1 MYFTS
6 YISLSNLKR
15 NTFKL
20 LIYGGI
26 FLKKYDVIVVGTGN
40 AALSSAISAKENGSE
55 VLVLEKA
62 PKEKRG
68 GNSIFTDGAIRFAYN
83 DLQGIKEVVTALS
96 ESDLSEIQMPDYNTE
111 DFYEDI
117 LKVTNGESNP
127 ELAKFLSNESFE
139 TILWMKKQG
148 VEFQLNENQYFEI
161 NGNKSFWGAYL

>member
-20 LIYGGI
+20 LFYGGI

-83 DLQGIKEVVTALS
+83 DL
-96 ESDLSEIQMPDYNTE
+96 
-111 DFYEDI
+111 
-117 LKVTNGESNP
+117 
-127 ELAKFLSNESFE
+127 
-139 TILWMKKQG
+139 
-148 VEFQLNENQYFEI
+148 
-161 NGNKSFWGAYL
+161 